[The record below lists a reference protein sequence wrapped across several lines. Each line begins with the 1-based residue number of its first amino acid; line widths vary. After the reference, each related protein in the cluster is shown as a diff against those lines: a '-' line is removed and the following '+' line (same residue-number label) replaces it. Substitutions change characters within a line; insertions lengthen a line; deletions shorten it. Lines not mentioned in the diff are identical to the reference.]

1 MNAQNHEPLAAEP
14 PLSESPVTVTEL
26 LARYARDGVELWAE
40 GGQLRYRAPKGYFT
54 ERRREE
60 LRAHK
65 DEVLAQL
72 AGAAERHLLRHSEE
86 ARYEPF
92 PLTDVQAAYLVGRG
106 SAYDYGGTPC
116 HAYVEWTF
124 PDLDPTRLDTAWQAL
139 VDRHD
144 MLRAVVYEDGY
155 QQVLTD
161 PPRNPIEG
169 VDLRGAGH
177 DAFQNAVAQTRARL
191 READTPPGA
200 WPLVRPAITRGDGC
214 AVLHLSVDLLVMDY
228 SSVTALVQEL
238 FALYQDPDQ
247 PLPPLE
253 ISFRDYVLAHRQ
265 LRDADRYASDRSYWH
280 DRIDAVPP
288 APELPLRDCHTD
300 APPSFSRHQCAL
312 TATQW
317 AALRAEASARGL
329 TPSGTLLAAYA
340 EVIGAWSRQPRFTL
354 NLPVPQRL
362 PLHPQVGRLVGDFTA
377 VCLLAVDTTSGK
389 DFTTRAGV
397 LVGQLMEDLGHS
409 LYSGSEV
416 LAELSRR
423 RDQPGLLMPVVF
435 TSMVGTGSTTPPQ
448 GWESYGATR
457 TPQVWIDCQVR
468 EVDDTL
474 AVTWDVR
481 DGVFPDG
488 LIEDAFA
495 AFDSVLRRLAD
506 GQGWDAPSVVEL
518 PTETALRRREVND
531 TTAPIPDELL
541 HEPALAQL
549 MRDVDATAVLTPSR
563 TLTAGEL
570 LGAAASVADRL
581 RTLGHRPGQRV
592 AIVMDKGWE
601 QVVAAYGVLMAGGV
615 YVPIDTNQPAAR
627 RRTILTDAAIGHVLT
642 QSWLASCEDFT
653 PAHAV
658 VEIDNLEPAPV
669 PTTLPSPQAKPNDVA
684 YVIYTSGS
692 TGVPKGV
699 MVSHRAAGNTVRDIN
714 ERFGIGPRD
723 RALGLANLGFDLSV
737 YDLFGPLA
745 AGAALVL
752 PDPVRRSDPSHWAEL
767 IARYGVTVWNSV
779 PAQLQMLA
787 HHQAT
792 APDPLPDALR
802 LALLSGDWI
811 PVGLPDLIR
820 AKAPGLSLV
829 SLGGA
834 TEAAI
839 WSIHYPIGDVDP
851 AWSSIPYGRPLAN
864 QRFHVLDT
872 SLRPRPDWVP
882 GELYIGGAGLAE
894 GYLGDEAKTRER
906 FIEHPDTGERLYRTG
921 DLGRYLPTGDIE
933 FLGREDSQVKIRGY
947 RIELAE
953 VEAAVSAHPA
963 VAAAAVLVD
972 GDRSTGQRLA
982 AFAELAHREPTE
994 GDSRPLRRAE
1004 AALERTTADLDRD
1017 RLAEFLT
1024 ALDQVALGAI
1034 ARTLTAAGLFASAE
1048 DAHDVEEARTA
1059 LRAGEGRRRLLRRWL
1074 DALVAEDLLTR
1085 EGTRY
1090 RDLRA
1095 ASLPSAEASWQR
1107 VAELEKTLDWSTDLL
1122 RYTRLCIQRL
1132 DELLRD
1138 ELDIR
1143 SLLFPGAQLDT
1154 ALAAYR
1160 DNLAIRHLNEALAA
1174 ALGEIAGRHAGENPL
1189 RVLEIGGGVGGTTQA
1204 LVPALA
1210 EYPVD
1215 YLFTDVSP
1223 FFLNAAAEQ
1232 FADFPW
1238 IRYDT
1243 FDLNADPY
1251 QQGLQPN
1258 SFEVIVCANVLH
1270 NATDAAQA
1278 LARLREL
1285 LVPEGWLVFIE
1296 TTTER
1301 NYPLLVSMEFLEG
1314 LAAVHTDLRAEND
1327 QTFLTRPQWRQLLAE
1342 TGATEP
1348 LMLPAEQDGLSAT
1361 GQCAILTQMK
1371 TDRVPVAVG
1380 QLARHVANQLP
1391 DYMIPAQW
1399 RIVDRLPLTV
1409 NGKLDRAALRGWLS
1423 AEDVAS
1429 RPAQASAAPADE
1441 LEAHIAELWAEL
1453 LDRPV
1458 IRRDD
1463 DFFALGGDSLLVARM
1478 VGQLRERVPGAADL
1492 EWEEVLRH
1500 LLRRPTIAGL
1510 AAYLR
1515 KEGDQET
1522 SAGPSGPYVLLNGGG
1537 GNPVTALVHAGTGTL
1552 VPYRALITEI
1562 RRQAR
1567 GRASLVGLEL
1577 PVVDEYL
1584 GADPAIII
1592 QQWAADYAQ
1601 ALLYQGGS
1609 TFHVVGYCLGGLI
1622 ATEVARVLTERGAHV
1637 ASLTAISTHRPP
1649 FRLDDELI
1657 SEYAFAVMMGID
1669 PAAVGF
1675 PGDQLAVS
1683 AAADAVLLNTP
1694 GLLPDGAM
1702 AGLSGEHAPVAA
1714 AFAALARVPRA
1725 QRVAR
1730 MCAMMPASAGSYVPD
1745 QLMNLFQIFRQSVF
1759 AISRYQPEPYAG
1771 DINFLRHSGTYPF
1784 PGNKESVTD
1793 YWERLAVGR
1802 LRIAEI
1808 RGDHFSCLSVPHVPT
1823 LVELLSEI
1831 TGGDVLA

>member
-1 MNAQNHEPLAAEP
+1 VNIGTLITT
-14 PLSESPVTVTEL
+14 LTGT
-26 LARYARDGVELWAE
+26 GVQLWE
-40 GGQLRYRAPKGYFT
+40 DNGQLRFRAPRSALT
-54 ERRREE
+54 DEHREM
-60 LRAHK
+60 LRTHR
-65 DEVLAQL
+65 DEVLA
-72 AGAAERHLLRHSEE
+72 HLRATGGLTELHP
-86 ARYEPF
+86 EPQHRTDSF

-106 SAYDYGGTPC
+106 TAYDYGGLPC

-124 PDLDPTRLDTAWQAL
+124 PDLDPARLDAAWQAL

-144 MLRAVVYEDGY
+144 MLRAVVSEDGH
-155 QQVLTD
+155 QQVRIDL
-161 PPRNPIEG
+161 PHHPVAA
-169 VDLRGAGH
+169 VDVRGAGVP
-177 DAFQNAVAQTRARL
+177 AFHAAVAATRSRL
-191 READTPPGA
+191 RETDNPPGS
-200 WPLVRPAITRGDGC
+200 WPLVRPEITRGDGA
-214 AVLHLSVDLLVMDY
+214 AVLHLSADLLVVDY
-228 SSVTALVQEL
+228 SSVTLLVEEL
-238 FALYQDPDQ
+238 FARYQDPEH
-247 PLPPLE
+247 PLPPLS
-253 ISFRDYVLAHRQ
+253 ISFRDYVLAHRR
-265 LRDADRYASDRSYWH
+265 LREGGRYAEDRAYWH
-280 DRIDAVPP
+280 DRIDTLPP
-288 APELPLRDCHTD
+288 APELPLRDRHAD
-300 APPSFSRHQCAL
+300 APPAFTRHQAAL
-312 TATQW
+312 AEPEW
-317 AALRAEASARGL
+317 AALRSAAATRGL
-329 TPSGTLLAAYA
+329 TASGVLLAVYA
-340 EVIGAWSRQPRFTL
+340 ETIGRWSRQPRFTL
-354 NLPVPQRL
+354 NLPVSQRL

-377 VCLLAVDTTSGK
+377 VSLLAVDTTAGN
-389 DFTTRAGV
+389 DFSARAQ
-397 LVGQLMEDLGHS
+397 LLTGQLMEDLGHS

-435 TSMVGTGSTTPPQ
+435 TSMVDAAAGTGSRTPLP
-448 GWESYGATR
+448 GRESAGSTR

-468 EVDDTL
+468 EIDSTL

-495 AFDSVLRRLAD
+495 AFDAALRRLAA

-518 PTETALRRREVND
+518 PAETLRRRREVND
-531 TTAPIPDELL
+531 TAAPLPDGLL
-541 HEPALAQL
+541 HEPAMAQL
-549 MRDVDATAVLTPSR
+549 MRDPDAIAVLTPSR

-570 LGAAASVADRL
+570 VARAASVAERL
-581 RTLGHRPGQRV
+581 RALGCHPGQRV

-601 QVVAAYGVLMAGGV
+601 QVVAAYGVLLADGV

-627 RRTILTDAAIGHVLT
+627 RGTILADAAIDQVLT
-642 QSWLASCEDFT
+642 QSWLAGIEDFT
-653 PAHAV
+653 PATAV
-658 VEIDNLEPAPV
+658 IEVDTLEPGPAPQN
-669 PTTLPSPQAKPNDVA
+669 LPSPQTTPDDLA

-699 MVSHRAAGNTVRDIN
+699 MISHRAVANTVRDIN
-714 ERFGIGPRD
+714 DRFGIGPSD

-752 PDPVRRSDPSHWAEL
+752 PDAARRSDPSHWAD
-767 IARYGVTVWNSV
+767 IITRYGVTVWNSV

-787 HHQAT
+787 HHQA
-792 APDPLPDALR
+792 ALPGPLPDTLR

-811 PVGLPDLIR
+811 PVGLPDTIR
-820 AKAPGLSLV
+820 AKATGLSVV

-839 WSIHYPIGDVDP
+839 WSIHYPIGEVDP
-851 AWSSIPYGRPLAN
+851 AWPSIPYGRPLAN
-864 QRFHVLDT
+864 QRFHVLDEA
-872 SLRPRPDWVP
+872 LRPRPDWVA
-882 GELYIGGAGLAE
+882 GELYIAGTGLAK
-894 GYLGDEAKTRER
+894 GYLGDEAKTSER

-921 DLGRYLPTGDIE
+921 DLGRYLPSGDIE

-953 VEAAVSAHPA
+953 IEAAVAAHPA
-963 VAAAAVLVD
+963 VATTAVLVD
-972 GDRSTGQRLA
+972 GDRAAGQRLA
-982 AFAELAHREPTE
+982 AFAELAHRESTG
-994 GDSRPLRRAE
+994 GDPRPLRRAE
-1004 AALERTTADLDRD
+1004 AALEHATAELDRD
-1017 RLAEFLT
+1017 KLAEFLT

-1034 ARTLTAAGLFASAE
+1034 ARTLTAAGLFPSAE
-1048 DAHDVEEARTA
+1048 AAHDVDEVRTA
-1059 LRAGEGRRRLLRRWL
+1059 LRAGETRRRLLRRWL
-1074 DALVAEDLLTR
+1074 DALVTEGLLTR

-1095 ASLPSAEASWQR
+1095 ASLPSADAGWQR
-1107 VAELEKTLDWSTDLL
+1107 VAELEKSVDWSTDLL
-1122 RYTRLCIQRL
+1122 RYTRLCINRL

-1174 ALGEIAGRHAGENPL
+1174 ALGEIAARHAGENPL

-1215 YLFTDVSP
+1215 YVFTDLSP
-1223 FFLNAAAEQ
+1223 FFLSAAAEQ

-1251 QQGLQPN
+1251 QQGYQPN

-1278 LARLREL
+1278 LARLRGL

-1296 TTTER
+1296 TTTEH
-1301 NYPLLVSMEFLEG
+1301 NHPLLVSMEFMEG
-1314 LAAVHTDLRAEND
+1314 LAATHTDLRAEHD

-1342 TGATEP
+1342 AGATEP
-1348 LMLPAEQDGLSAT
+1348 LILPGEQDGLCAT
-1361 GQCAILTQMK
+1361 GQSAVLTQLK
-1371 TDRVPVAVG
+1371 TDRVPVTAG

-1391 DYMIPAQW
+1391 DYMIPTQW
-1399 RIVDRLPLTV
+1399 RIADRLPLTA
-1409 NGKLDRAALRGWLS
+1409 NGKLDRAGLRVWLS
-1423 AEDVAS
+1423 AAEVAS
-1429 RPAQASAAPADE
+1429 RPTPASAEPADE
-1441 LEAHIAELWAEL
+1441 LETRIAGLWAEL
-1453 LDRPV
+1453 LDRPE

-1478 VGQLRERVPGAADL
+1478 VGQLRERVPGTAEL
-1492 EWEEVLRH
+1492 EWEVVLRH
-1500 LLRRPTIAGL
+1500 LLRRPTVAGL

-1515 KEGDQET
+1515 SEGGQGTAT
-1522 SAGPSGPYVLLNGGG
+1522 SSGPYVLLNGGG
-1537 GNPVTALVHAGTGTL
+1537 GDPVTALVHAGTGTL

-1562 RRQAR
+1562 RRQAH
-1567 GRASLVGLEL
+1567 GRASLAGLEL
-1577 PVVDEYL
+1577 PVVADFL
-1584 GADPAIII
+1584 SADPAIII

-1601 ALLYQGGS
+1601 ALLDQGGT

-1622 ATEVARVLTERGAHV
+1622 ATEVARVLTERGAQV

-1669 PAAVGF
+1669 PARVGF
-1675 PGDQLAVS
+1675 PDDQFAVS
-1683 AAADAVLLNTP
+1683 AAADAVLLKTP

-1714 AFAALARVPRA
+1714 AFAKLAEIPRT
-1725 QRVAR
+1725 QRVAN
-1730 MCAMMPASAGSYVPD
+1730 MCAAMPASAGSYEPD

-1771 DINFLRHSGTYPF
+1771 DITFLRHSGTYPF

-1793 YWERLAVGR
+1793 YWERLTLGR

-1808 RGDHFSCLSVPHVPT
+1808 RGDHFSCVSVPYVPT